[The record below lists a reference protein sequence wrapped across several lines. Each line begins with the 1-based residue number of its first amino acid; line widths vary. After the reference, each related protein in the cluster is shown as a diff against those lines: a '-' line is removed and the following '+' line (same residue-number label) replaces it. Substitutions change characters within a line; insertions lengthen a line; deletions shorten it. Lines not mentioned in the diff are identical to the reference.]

1 MQTLDIDVPVRRS
14 LARATWGLLVGVAL
28 VLLSG
33 GLFSTLLGVR
43 GELEGL
49 PTVVS
54 GALTTAYYAGFLAG
68 SWFALRALVSVGH
81 IRVFASL
88 TALLG
93 AAVVLIGLFDNPI
106 GWIGMRLIT
115 GLCFAGVYVVAES
128 WLNGLA
134 TNAYRGRLLAVYSV
148 IISAAFG
155 TGQLLVFDLD
165 ATALTGYA
173 VAGII
178 ATLAIVPVA
187 LSEQA
192 TVPAVEQHTAMSMR
206 ELARTVPTG
215 AGANLLIGLAHG
227 ALMGMTAVYATR
239 EGLSVGRTGLLLA
252 AIQLG
257 GMLMTFPV
265 SAASDDIDR
274 RVIGVVCASLVMG
287 TAGLLLMSDPS
298 SVGAIVLLAVIGGF
312 SNPLY
317 SIASAY
323 TADWL
328 DADQLSAAASLLV
341 TLYGIGA
348 MVGPIAAAGFMDV
361 IGTEGYIWSII
372 AFHGVIALFFVYRI
386 RAWHAPLTRRPWS
399 EVSVPARA
407 FFVPATIVSM
417 GVSRRPRRQ

>member
-1 MQTLDIDVPVRRS
+1 MQPLDLAVPVRHS
-14 LARATWGLLVGVAL
+14 LVRATWGLLVGVGL

-54 GALTTAYYAGFLAG
+54 GALTTAYYAGFLLG
-68 SWFALRALVSVGH
+68 SWFALRALASVGH
-81 IRVFASL
+81 IRVFVSL

-93 AAVVLIGLFDNPI
+93 AAVVLIGLFGNPI
-106 GWIGMRLIT
+106 GWIAMRLVT

-134 TNAYRGRLLAVYSV
+134 SNENRGRLLAVYSV
-148 IISAAFG
+148 IVAAAFG
-155 TGQLLVFDLD
+155 SGQLLVFDLD

-173 VAGII
+173 VASII
-178 ATLAIVPVA
+178 ATLAVVPVA

-192 TVPAVEQHTAMSMR
+192 TVPAVEHHEAMSMR
-206 ELARTVPTG
+206 DLARTVPTG

-227 ALMGMTAVYATR
+227 ALIGMTAVYATR

-274 RVIGVVCASLVMG
+274 RVMGVVCASLVMG
-287 TAGLLLMSDPS
+287 TAGLLLLAEPS
-298 SVGAIVLLAVIGGF
+298 STLAIGLMAIIGAF

-328 DADQLSAAASLLV
+328 DPEQLSAAASLLV
-341 TLYGIGA
+341 TLYGVGA
-348 MVGPIAAAGFMDV
+348 MVGPLAAAGFMDV
-361 IGTEGYIWSII
+361 IGAEGYIWSII
-372 AFHGVIALFFVYRI
+372 VLHGVIVVFFVYRI

-417 GVSRRPRRQ
+417 GLARRRRR

>member
-1 MQTLDIDVPVRRS
+1 MLPLDLVAPARHS
-14 LARATWGLLVGVAL
+14 LARATWGLLVGVGL

-54 GALTTAYYAGFLAG
+54 GALTTAYYAGFLLG

-81 IRVFASL
+81 IRVLASL
-88 TALLG
+88 TALLA
-93 AAVVLIGLFDNPI
+93 AAVLLIGLFESPI
-106 GWIGMRLIT
+106 GWIAMRLVT

-134 TNAYRGRLLAVYSV
+134 SNANRGRLLAVYSV
-148 IISAAFG
+148 IVAAAFG
-155 TGQLLVFDLD
+155 SGQLLVFDLD

-173 VAGII
+173 IAGII
-178 ATLAIVPVA
+178 ATLAVVPVA

-192 TVPAVEQHTAMSMR
+192 TVPAVERHATMSMR
-206 ELARTVPTG
+206 DLARTVPTG

-227 ALMGMTAVYATR
+227 ALIGMTAVYATR

-287 TAGLLLMSDPS
+287 TAGLMLLTEPTSAL
-298 SVGAIVLLAVIGGF
+298 AIGLMAVIGAF

-328 DADQLSAAASLLV
+328 DPEQLSAAASMLV
-341 TLYGIGA
+341 TLYGVGA

-361 IGTEGYIWSII
+361 LGAEGYIWSII
-372 AFHGVIALFFVYRI
+372 VLHGVLVVFFIYRI

-417 GVSRRPRRQ
+417 GVARRRHR